1 VIVHVVKPHHPI
13 PLDPDLFL
21 GRIDAATLV
30 AMGYRDA
37 RRYLATMDGDR
48 GVGLTP
54 EATRMEEPGVRV
66 FWRERHAGPLGRVQL
81 VAEVPDAAAF
91 VARRDEA
98 RLVGASRR
106 GASVTACCAM
116 GAPPWRPAR
125 SSTRGCSTPADESCG
140 CTGAARRRAPLG
152 ERLRSLRGLRV
163 ELREGAGGALVGEGR
178 LEPEGGGLT
187 APVPLP
193 IVTNAPSLRGRL
205 SAAASFERVMAGE
218 LLGGGARLA
227 GSSSN

>member
-1 VIVHVVKPHHPI
+1 MF
-13 PLDPDLFL
+13 DAG
-21 GRIDAATLV
+21 GRELRLH
-30 AMGYRDA
+30 G
-37 RRYLATMDGDR
+37 RREAPR
-48 GVGLTP
+48 G
-54 EATRMEEPGVRV
+54 
-66 FWRERHAGPLGRVQL
+66 
-81 VAEVPDAAAF
+81 
-91 VARRDEA
+91 
-98 RLVGASRR
+98 
-106 GASVTACCAM
+106 
-116 GAPPWRPAR
+116 
-125 SSTRGCSTPADESCG
+125 
-140 CTGAARRRAPLG
+140 APLG